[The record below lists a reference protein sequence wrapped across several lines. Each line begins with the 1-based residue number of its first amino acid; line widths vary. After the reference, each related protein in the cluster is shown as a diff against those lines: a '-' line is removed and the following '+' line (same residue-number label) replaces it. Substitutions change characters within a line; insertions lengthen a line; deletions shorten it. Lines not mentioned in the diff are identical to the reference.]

1 MIVCILLLL
10 GPELPVALGV
20 TSLLSQP
27 AEYGAELSSAGLIS
41 GVARTSVVVKGLA
54 TVAVDKDGEILREAR
69 DATGDI
75 VGDKEGA
82 A

>member
-27 AEYGAELSSAGLIS
+27 AEYDAGLSSAGLIS
-41 GVARTSVVVKGLA
+41 GVARTSGVVKGLA
-54 TVAVDKDGEILREAR
+54 VVAVDKDGEISREAR

>member
-10 GPELPVALGV
+10 EPGIPVALGV

-27 AEYGAELSSAGLIS
+27 AEYGAGFSSAGLIS

-69 DATGDI
+69 DVTEDI
-75 VGDKEGA
+75 VGNKEGA
-82 A
+82 S

>member
-27 AEYGAELSSAGLIS
+27 AEYDAGLSSAGLIS
-41 GVARTSVVVKGLA
+41 GVARTSGVVKGLA
-54 TVAVDKDGEILREAR
+54 VVAVDKDGEIFREAR